1 MKVLVTGAN
10 GFLAS
15 NIIRELVTRGVEV
28 RGLLRKNCNEKSL
41 LGLNIELVRGNIVNY
56 SDVLSAATGC
66 NVIIHT
72 AADTS
77 QFYSDPM
84 PLYPVNVNG
93 TLNVIKAAKELAIQ
107 RLIFVS
113 TANTIGL
120 EPNQEQSGHSLLYK
134 KSGYALSKLRAEQ
147 LILNETKAGSLNAVI
162 VNPTFMI
169 GAFDA
174 KPSSGRIFLQFLKPK
189 IVVYPVGGKNF
200 IDVKCA
206 ATAICNAIEMGQ
218 SGSKYV
224 LAGDNLSFKEFLYLL
239 DKIEHK
245 QFIKIMIPSF
255 VLTAIGLIGSFIR
268 LFGFKFE
275 LNYYNARILST
286 AENIS
291 GAVAEEVL
299 QMPKTDLSKAISDAV
314 IWFKANGYIN

>member
-1 MKVLVTGAN
+1 MKVLITGAN

-15 NIIRELVTRGVEV
+15 NIIRELISRGIEV
-28 RGLLRKNCNEKSL
+28 RGMLRENCNEKSL
-41 LGLNIELVRGNIVNY
+41 QGLSIELVRGNIVNY
-56 SDVLSAATGC
+56 SDVLTAATGC
-66 NVIIHT
+66 NVIIHV

-84 PLYPVNVNG
+84 PLFPVNVNG
-93 TLNVIKAAKELAIQ
+93 TLNVIKAAKDLAIQ

-120 EPNQEQSGHSLLYK
+120 EPDQIQNRLRALYT
-134 KSGYALSKLRAEQ
+134 KSGYALSKLRAEK
-147 LILNETKAGSLNAVI
+147 LILNETKAGRLNAVI

-174 KPSSGRIFLQFLKPK
+174 KPSSGRILTHFLKHK
-189 IVVYPVGGKNF
+189 IAFYPPGGKNF

-206 ATAICNAIEMGQ
+206 ATAICNAIEMGL
-218 SGSKYV
+218 SGNKYV
-224 LAGDNLSFKEFLYLL
+224 LAGVNLSFKEFLYLL

-245 QFIKIMIPSF
+245 QFIKIKIPSF
-255 VLTAIGLIGSFIR
+255 VLEAAGLIGSLIR
-268 LFGFKFE
+268 LLGFKFE

-286 AENIS
+286 TEAIS
-291 GAVAEEVL
+291 GAEAEEVL

-314 IWFKANGYIN
+314 IWFKANGYLE